1 MDLNYLDYGLIL
13 LIINIIDNIAVIL
26 TVIYS
31 LRYNDRQCSL
41 TQSKEYNTQSYRL
54 CYQGGV
60 YWRDTRGL
68 NNNLFALWLRLKIYW

>member
-1 MDLNYLDYGLIL
+1 MATMHCNQDYKKIFHFMDLNYLDYELKL

-41 TQSKEYNTQSYRL
+41 TQSKEYNTKSYRL

-60 YWRDTRGL
+60 Y
-68 NNNLFALWLRLKIYW
+68 